1 MNESELSVQDKLLLS
16 EIKRLEQE
24 DEKLII
30 QLEKSYNLLNTKEQT
45 ESRLQKNLDKL
56 KDKVLNFISEE
67 NIGLSQKDFLYSEYE
82 KLRYIY
88 DSVSDKYEE
97 NMKDVEDIMK
107 DVGFMKGEIETL
119 QSQTQ
124 ILEAEIPYAFK
135 NSENLDNR
143 VKITFF
149 RALNNIQRKI
159 NDVQKRAEV
168 IYYKKGE
175 M

>member
-24 DEKLII
+24 DEKLTI
-30 QLEKSYNLLNTKEQT
+30 QLKKSYNLLYTKEQT
-45 ESRLQKNLDKL
+45 ESRLQKSLDKL
-56 KDKVLNFISEE
+56 KDKVSNFISEE
-67 NIGLSQKDFLYSEYE
+67 NTGSSQKDFLCSEKE
-82 KLRYIY
+82 NLRYIY
-88 DSVSDKYEE
+88 DSASDKYEE
-97 NMKDVEDIMK
+97 NMKDLEDIMK

-119 QSQTQ
+119 QSKTQ
-124 ILEAEIPYAFK
+124 ILEAEIPYEFK

-149 RALNNIQRKI
+149 RALNNIQKKI
-159 NDVQKRAEV
+159 NDVQKKAEV